1 MKERIEE
8 YFYNLAVTLGLTLD
22 EFSVKVYNGPLIQ
35 NINGKYVLEKPS
47 PYYFVQFCTDNI
59 ELETVLV
66 NSLKE
71 HLDITPTYNY
81 RYKTMLDFDNTYVLK
96 FKI

>member
-22 EFSVKVYNGPLIQ
+22 EFSVKVLG
-35 NINGKYVLEKPS
+35 G
-47 PYYFVQFCTDNI
+47 PYYAVHFSTNNS
-59 ELETVLV
+59 ELETILV

-71 HLDITPTYNY
+71 HLDITTTHKHHLRMMCLMENA
-81 RYKTMLDFDNTYVLK
+81 DFDNTYVLK